1 MPPRNGLG
9 ADPAATPPDSNG
21 IEERVR
27 VEEIFPNKL
36 NGLDDAGA
44 RPKRRLTA
52 LTAGELLTMEIP
64 EREMLLAPVLPGK
77 GLVMIYSKRG
87 VGKTFAALCI
97 AYAVASG
104 GTYLR
109 WVASKPHRVLVI
121 DGEMPL
127 IALKQRLASIAFS
140 SAAEPPSSDYIRII
154 AADYQENGIPDLA
167 TAEGVRAI
175 EEHIADGVDLVI
187 IDNLSTLCRAG
198 KENEGDSW
206 VPIQEWALDLRRR
219 GISVLFVHH
228 AGKGGAQRGTS
239 KREDVLDT
247 VIVLRHPD
255 DYSPPDG
262 ARFEV
267 HLEKARGVQGDQAK
281 PFEARLEIRDDLM
294 TWTTRDLESVEARR
308 AADLKAEGF
317 SVRDIGA
324 EMGISKSKAD
334 RLLKKAREMGLADE

>member
-1 MPPRNGLG
+1 
-9 ADPAATPPDSNG
+9 
-21 IEERVR
+21 
-27 VEEIFPNKL
+27 
-36 NGLDDAGA
+36 
-44 RPKRRLTA
+44 
-52 LTAGELLTMEIP
+52 MEIP

-87 VGKTFAALCI
+87 VGKTFVGLCI

-104 GTYLR
+104 GAYLR
-109 WVASKPHRVLVI
+109 WTAPKPRRVLVV

-127 IALKQRLASIAFS
+127 ITLQQRLATIAFS
-140 SAAEPPSSDYIRII
+140 SAVEPPSPDYIRII
-154 AADYQENGIPDLA
+154 AADYQENGIPDLC
-167 TAEGVRAI
+167 TKEGVQAI
-175 EEHIADGVDLVI
+175 EEHIADGVDLVVV
-187 IDNLSTLCRAG
+187 DNLSTLCRAG

-206 VPIQEWALDLRRR
+206 TPIQEWALDLRRR

-247 VIVLRHPD
+247 VIVLQHPD
-255 DYSPPDG
+255 DYSPADG

-267 HLEKARGVQGDQAK
+267 HLEKARGVHGDQAK
-281 PFEARLEIRDDLM
+281 PFEARLEIRNDAM
-294 TWTTRDLESVEARR
+294 TWTMRDLEDVDARR
-308 AADLKAEGF
+308 AVDLKRDGL